1 MKTLILFIIVLTT
14 SLLVFAS
21 LFLVQIYFTSS
32 NNIFIISFT
41 SIIPSIL
48 SILTLTELLY
58 KFK

>member
-1 MKTLILFIIVLTT
+1 MKTLILFIIIVII

-21 LFLVQIYFTSS
+21 LFLAQVYFTNS
-32 NNIFIISFT
+32 NNIFIISFI